1 LPVDTDNN
9 PDQDA
14 TDFPMPTEST
24 QNNDRETRKLIGA
37 ALVEAGLTRPGDD
50 MRLAPLTGGVSS
62 AIWKVGAG
70 GRDYCVKRA
79 LERLKVEAE
88 WHAPVE
94 RNRYEVR
101 WNRIASRIVPGSAP
115 VVRHHD
121 DERMFFVMDYLDPDR
136 YELWKEKLRQGRAD
150 TRDARNVGR
159 SLVRIHSGAAG
170 DPAVIEQ
177 FPRTDIFHDIRLEP
191 YLLATAARHP
201 DLEPRLRELCRVTAA
216 TRLTLIHGDVS
227 PKNILIG
234 PEGPVFLDA
243 ECACIGDPAFDVA
256 FCLNHMLLKCLWNPA
271 ATTAYLDCYEAIS
284 DEYLRG
290 VDWEDPAA
298 LEARTAALLPA
309 LFLARVD
316 GKSPV
321 EYINE
326 QTDRDKV
333 RRCAQALLDSPPS
346 RLDEIL
352 RAWLGELNA

>member
-1 LPVDTDNN
+1 MSIETSTISANDN
-9 PDQDA
+9 DSH
-14 TDFPMPTEST
+14 ELVG
-24 QNNDRETRKLIGA
+24 R
-37 ALVEAGLTRPGDD
+37 ALVEAGLIDD
-50 MRLAPLTGGVSS
+50 ARDAHLEPLTGGVSS
-62 AIWKVGAG
+62 AIWKVTAG

-101 WNRIASRIVPGSAP
+101 WNRVAGTIVPGSAP
-115 VVRHHD
+115 RVRYHD
-121 DERMFFVMDYLDPDR
+121 DERMFFVMDYLDPAR

-159 SLVRIHSGAAG
+159 SLARIHSGAAG

-191 YLLATAARHP
+191 YLLATAAHHP
-201 DLEPRLRELCRVTAA
+201 DLAPRLRDLCRITAA

-271 ATTAYLDCYEAIS
+271 ATTAYLQCYEAMTE
-284 DEYLRG
+284 EYVG
-290 VDWEDPAA
+290 GADWEDPAA

-321 EYINE
+321 EYLTE
-326 QTDRDKV
+326 PTDRDKV
-333 RRCAQALLDSPPS
+333 RRCARALLDSPPS
-346 RLDEIL
+346 RLDEIR
-352 RAWLGELNA
+352 RAWIGELNA